1 MNKNISKIWL
11 HVSHTA
17 FSGRTNPPGLFKKNK
32 KRFFVFFQ
40 KSRFFLKKTDKKHSE
55 LFLLHCAISPFSE
68 LHNNDMLDLLW
79 HSKVRVCFGKV
90 LLVRSL
96 LCGKAWQTCT
106 Q

>member
-1 MNKNISKIWL
+1 MVACLPHSFQWQNQPTWFI
-11 HVSHTA
+11 
-17 FSGRTNPPGLFKKNK
+17 FFKKTT
-32 KRFFVFFQ
+32 FFCFFQ

-96 LCGKAWQTCT
+96 LCGKAWQACT